1 MFTLFNH
8 ILSIVVNI
16 LTTLVKIPEWEMI
29 LYLVMLV
36 PGIAVTVKRMWD
48 IRKSRWFFLVPIYG
62 PLIGLFKKGDI
73 SANKYGPSTDSIESG
88 ENDNQR

>member
-36 PGIAVTVKRMWD
+36 PGIAVTVKRAHD
-48 IRKSRWFFLVPIYG
+48 VGKSGWVMLIPFYNLVIALTEG
-62 PLIGLFKKGDI
+62 EKQE
-73 SANKYGPSTDSIESG
+73 NKYGPDPKGNDTEISI
-88 ENDNQR
+88 